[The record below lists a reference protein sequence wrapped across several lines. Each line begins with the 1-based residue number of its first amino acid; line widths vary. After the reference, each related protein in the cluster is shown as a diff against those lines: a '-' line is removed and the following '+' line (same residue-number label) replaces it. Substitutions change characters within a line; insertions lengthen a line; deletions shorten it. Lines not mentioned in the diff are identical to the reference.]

1 MGRLSPWLLV
11 LAGCYHPSVQA
22 GAPCVDDG
30 DCPSALRCVER
41 TCGGT
46 GSDLDAAIDGPALL
60 VDASP
65 DAPPPQMVRF
75 TINQPNQIRDTW
87 LWSDRPND
95 ALGLDVQGSVDA
107 EVLESCIFRFDLGAI
122 PTNATV
128 VAATFG
134 IRTDDTS
141 DPGGGTVR
149 AYVMLQSWVETEAT
163 FASRSAGQAWSTPGA
178 RPPSRATT
186 VIGTLAP
193 LAVQTNY
200 TMTLTPAA
208 VQGWVTQPAT
218 NFGFILVRGT
228 SNEHLHFHMKESN
241 FKPSLVVDVLVPK

>member
-41 TCGGT
+41 TCGGAA
-46 GSDLDAAIDGPALL
+46 SDLDAAIDSPALL

-65 DAPPPQMVRF
+65 DAPPQMVRF

-107 EVLESCIFRFDLGAI
+107 EVLE
-122 PTNATV
+122 
-128 VAATFG
+128 
-134 IRTDDTS
+134 
-141 DPGGGTVR
+141 
-149 AYVMLQSWVETEAT
+149 
-163 FASRSAGQAWSTPGA
+163 
-178 RPPSRATT
+178 
-186 VIGTLAP
+186 
-193 LAVQTNY
+193 
-200 TMTLTPAA
+200 
-208 VQGWVTQPAT
+208 
-218 NFGFILVRGT
+218 
-228 SNEHLHFHMKESN
+228 
-241 FKPSLVVDVLVPK
+241 